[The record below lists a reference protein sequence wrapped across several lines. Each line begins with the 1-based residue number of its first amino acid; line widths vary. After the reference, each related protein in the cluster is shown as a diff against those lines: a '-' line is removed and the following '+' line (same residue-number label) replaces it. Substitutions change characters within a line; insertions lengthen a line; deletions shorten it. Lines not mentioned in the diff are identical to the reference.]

1 MLNEITLYCNS
12 RGSSLIA
19 IVAMAI
25 VEMGA
30 TGIGHIK
37 TDREGRL
44 NTEGTAC
51 NYCASSWRIG
61 KPYLLNLCF

>member
-1 MLNEITLYCNS
+1 MLDGITLCCNS
-12 RGSSLIA
+12 RGSSLVA
-19 IVAMAI
+19 VVAMVI

-37 TDREGRL
+37 TDGEGRL

-51 NYCASSWRIG
+51 NYCASGWGI
-61 KPYLLNLCF
+61 